1 MSDTYTFETGE
12 RPRIE
17 FRIQAGR
24 VDCTE
29 GAPST
34 ISVDVS
40 GRAADNVKVE
50 DEGGTIVVSE
60 ERSGW
65 IKGGSVRI
73 RASIPPG
80 TAVELAGAS
89 TDLHVDAEVG
99 ELVVKTA
106 SGDVGFGTA
115 RSLEI
120 KTASGDVRGDRVEE
134 DARIGS
140 ASGDLY
146 LGSVGGSLSASLA
159 SGDVRAG
166 SISGSLQIRSASGDV
181 HIERFLGSDVGLK
194 SVSGG
199 LSIGFPAGIRLD
211 ANVTTLSGDVHL
223 PEKRSDSDRGDRRKV
238 RLDAKTVSGDVRIE
252 TFVS

>member
-1 MSDTYTFETGE
+1 MSDSHTFETGE

-17 FRIQAGR
+17 FRVQSGR
-24 VDCTE
+24 IDCTE
-29 GAPST
+29 APGSA

-40 GRAADNVKVE
+40 GRAADNIRVE
-50 DEGGTIVVSE
+50 EEAGTIVVSE

-65 IKGGSVRI
+65 IRGGSVRI
-73 RASIPPG
+73 RASLPPG

-89 TDLHVDAEVG
+89 TDLHVDVEVG

-115 RSLEI
+115 RTLEL
-120 KTASGDVRGDRVEE
+120 KTASGDARGERVEE
-134 DARIGS
+134 DARVGS

-146 LGSVGGSLSASLA
+146 LGSVGGSLTASLA
-159 SGDVRAG
+159 SGDVRVG
-166 SISGSLQIRSASGDV
+166 SISGDLRIRSASGDV
-181 HIERFLGSDVGLK
+181 HIERYVGSDVGLK

-199 LSIGFPAGIRLD
+199 LSIGFPSGIRLD
-211 ANVTTLSGDVHL
+211 ANVSTLSGDVHL
-223 PEKRSDSDRGDRRKV
+223 PEKRADAGGEDRRKV
-238 RLDAKTVSGDVRIE
+238 RLEAKTVSGDVRID